1 MGRAL
6 CETQH
11 LATGIVG
18 SRKELDPTYG
28 LALRNAL
35 ADEAI
40 RKRIVDDGATPRP
53 DPPEDY
59 AAAIEQD
66 RALWG
71 GIVKKLGL
79 RVE

>member
-1 MGRAL
+1 
-6 CETQH
+6 
-11 LATGIVG
+11 V
-18 SRKELDPTYG
+18 
-28 LALRNAL
+28 RNAL

-40 RKRIVDDGATPRP
+40 RKRIVDDGATSRP
-53 DPPEDY
+53 DSPDDY

-66 RALWG
+66 RVLWG